1 VKIELLVALI
11 SGAVALFS
19 GALAVW
25 GQFKSARLSAQLEE
39 VRLAQQRRIESE
51 KTLSRYREPLARAA
65 YDLQSRF
72 YNILEQGL
80 IVAYFDNGGERER
93 SYVVNNTAF
102 LVAQYLAWTEIIRR
116 DIQYINLGQDE
127 QTRQLARLQDD
138 IYALFQTDRFDR
150 TFRVFAGE
158 QRAIGERMI
167 RDGTRGPECA
177 GYGAFL
183 DQLAK
188 APEPLLEPVRADV
201 RILSTHLAPVRPR
214 LVALQNAL
222 VDLLAFLDPDF
233 IRFPK
238 ERRTKASGALQT

>member
-1 VKIELLVALI
+1 MKAELLVALI
-11 SGAVALFS
+11 SGAVALSS

-25 GQFKSARLSAQLEE
+25 GQSRSAQLSVKVEDLRQAE
-39 VRLAQQRRIESE
+39 QRRIESE
-51 KTLSRYREPLARAA
+51 KALSHYREPLARAA
-65 YDLQSRF
+65 YDLQSRL

-80 IVAYFDNGGERER
+80 IPVYFDNGDERER
-93 SYVVNNTAF
+93 SYVVDNTAF
-102 LVAQYLAWTEIIRR
+102 LVAQYFAWTEIIRR
-116 DIQYINLGQDE
+116 DIQYINLGQDK

-150 TFRVFAGE
+150 MFRVFAGE

-177 GYGAFL
+177 GYGTFL
-183 DQLAK
+183 DQLTK
-188 APEPLLEPVRADV
+188 APDPLLEPVRQDV
-201 RILSTHLAPVRPR
+201 RNLSTQLAIARPR

-222 VDLLAFLDPDF
+222 IDLLAFLDPDF

-238 ERRTKASGALQT
+238 ERRTKVIR

>member
-1 VKIELLVALI
+1 LVKAELLVALI
-11 SGAVALFS
+11 SGAVALSS

-25 GQFKSARLSAQLEE
+25 GQSRSAQLSAKLEE
-39 VRLAQQRRIESE
+39 LRLAEQRRIESE
-51 KTLSRYREPLARAA
+51 KALSHYREPLARAA
-65 YDLQSRF
+65 YDLQSRL

-80 IVAYFDNGGERER
+80 IPAYFDNGDERER
-93 SYVVNNTAF
+93 SYVVDNTAF
-102 LVAQYLAWTEIIRR
+102 LVAQYFAWTEIIRR
-116 DIQYINLGQDE
+116 DIQYIDLGQDK

-150 TFRVFAGE
+150 MFRVFAGE

-167 RDGTRGPECA
+167 RDGRRGPECA

-183 DQLAK
+183 DQLTK
-188 APEPLLEPVRADV
+188 APDPLLEPVRQDV
-201 RILSTHLAPVRPR
+201 RNLSTQLVIARPR

-222 VDLLAFLDPDF
+222 IDLLAFLDPDF

-238 ERRTKASGALQT
+238 ERRTKVIR